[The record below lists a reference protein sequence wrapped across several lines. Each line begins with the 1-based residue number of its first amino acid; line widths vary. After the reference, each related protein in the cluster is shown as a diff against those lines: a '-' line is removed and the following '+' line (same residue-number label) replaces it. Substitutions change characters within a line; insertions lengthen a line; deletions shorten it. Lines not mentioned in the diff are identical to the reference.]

1 MSDLRFILSLESGA
15 ILTPPSA
22 RTSVARAGGSGQ
34 EDLLTAIGVAL
45 GRLRVPLICLTAG
58 VAAALSF
65 GSDAGASG
73 DCDRL
78 RRAISDASHGPNAQY
93 EAAAARQRSEI
104 ERTVAYAH
112 QIGCDN
118 QKFLFFGSD
127 PPPQCNDMK
136 AQIGRM
142 RANLDDLQSRAGGG
156 AGGRGELLARYNAE
170 CAGQPDRP
178 PGLIE
183 SLFGNPK
190 PGDVQQEPLSPDP
203 DDNPQQSDRIVQ
215 STGEA
220 RAGGEAVCVRSCDGA
235 FFPVTYSAGGSQL
248 DSLADRCRALC
259 PATEVTLYTMPVN
272 GQIEQAVS
280 INGAKYMDSPTALR
294 YRKTFDASCSC
305 RRRGQTWSSV
315 LGPAEQLLGDQNKS
329 DIIVDGKKAE
339 ELSKPVADAGKGK
352 TPKTPKASA
361 TPAALTNDGGHTDA
375 NGVDMALR
383 DATATISR
391 EGSGIGGAADSKAG
405 PVGENQGKT
414 FDETGA
420 DGVKKKVRVISN

>member
-1 MSDLRFILSLESGA
+1 M
-15 ILTPPSA
+15 
-22 RTSVARAGGSGQ
+22 
-34 EDLLTAIGVAL
+34 TAIGRAFS
-45 GRLRVPLICLTAG
+45 RFRVPLLSL
-58 VAAALSF
+58 AAAGAAILWAMP
-65 GSDAGASG
+65 DAGASA

-78 RRAISDASHGPNAQY
+78 RRAISDASRGPNAQF

-104 ERTVAYAH
+104 ERTVAYAR
-112 QIGCDN
+112 QIGCEN

-127 PPPQCNDMK
+127 PPAQCGEIK
-136 AQIGRM
+136 SQIGRM

-156 AGGRGELLARYNAE
+156 AGGRGELLARFNSE
-170 CAGQPDRP
+170 CANKPDKP
-178 PGLIE
+178 QNLIE
-183 SLFGNPK
+183 SLFGGPK
-190 PGDVQQEPLSPDP
+190 PAESHQEPLGP
-203 DDNPQQSDRIVQ
+203 DDNAPTPQQSDKIVQ

-259 PATEVTLYTMPVN
+259 PATETTLYTMPVN

-305 RRRGQTWSSV
+305 RRRGQTWASV

-339 ELSKPVADAGKGK
+339 ELSKPTQSDANKGK
-352 TPKTPKASA
+352 SPKTPKPAPSSSA
-361 TPAALTNDGGHTDA
+361 AANDGGKTDA

-383 DATATISR
+383 DATAAISR
-391 EGSGIGGAADSKAG
+391 EGSGIGGSADSKAG
-405 PVGENQGKT
+405 PVGAGQGKT
-414 FDETGA
+414 FDETGS

>member
-1 MSDLRFILSLESGA
+1 MGRAFGRFRVSLMGFGLGLAALLSMIAQAS
-15 ILTPPSA
+15 
-22 RTSVARAGGSGQ
+22 AGG
-34 EDLLTAIGVAL
+34 E
-45 GRLRVPLICLTAG
+45 
-58 VAAALSF
+58 
-65 GSDAGASG
+65 
-73 DCDRL
+73 CDRL
-78 RRAISDASHGPNAQY
+78 RRAIADSSHGPNAQF
-93 EAAAARQRSEI
+93 EAAAQRQRGEI

-118 QKFLFFGSD
+118 QKFLFFGAD
-127 PPPQCNDMK
+127 PPAQCGTIRS
-136 AQIGRM
+136 QIGRM

-156 AGGRGELLARYNAE
+156 AGGRGEMLARYNSE
-170 CAGQPDRP
+170 CAGQPARSP
-178 PGLIE
+178 NLLE
-183 SLFGNPK
+183 SVFGAPR
-190 PGDVQQEPLSPDP
+190 PGDVQQQPLSPDP
-203 DDNPQQSDRIVQ
+203 EAPAPQQPDRIVE

-235 FFPVTYSAGGSQL
+235 FFPLTYSAGGSQL

-294 YRKTFDASCSC
+294 YRKSFDASCAC

-315 LGPAEQLLGDQNKS
+315 LGPAEQLLGDPNKT
-329 DIIVDGKKAE
+329 DIIVDPKKAE
-339 ELSKPVADAGKGK
+339 ELSKPTQPDAPKGKAAK
-352 TPKTPKASA
+352 TPK
-361 TPAALTNDGGHTDA
+361 PAPAPVADGKTDA

-383 DATATISR
+383 DATSGISR
-391 EGSGIGGAADSKAG
+391 EGAGIGAAPDAKAG
-405 PVGENQGKT
+405 PVGADQGKT

>member
-1 MSDLRFILSLESGA
+1 MLTALAALAAMTGPSGA
-15 ILTPPSA
+15 T
-22 RTSVARAGGSGQ
+22 
-34 EDLLTAIGVAL
+34 
-45 GRLRVPLICLTAG
+45 
-58 VAAALSF
+58 
-65 GSDAGASG
+65 

-78 RRAISDASHGPNAQY
+78 RRAIADSSHGSNGQY
-93 EAAAARQRSEI
+93 EAAAARQRGEI
-104 ERTVAYAH
+104 DRTVAYAH

-118 QKFLFFGSD
+118 QKFLFFGQD
-127 PPPQCNDMK
+127 PPPQCGEIK

-156 AGGRGELLARYNAE
+156 RGDLLARFNAE
-170 CAGQPDRP
+170 CSGKSP
-178 PGLIE
+178 
-183 SLFGNPK
+183 SLLETVFGSPK
-190 PGDVQQEPLSPDP
+190 PAPVEQEPIGPDP
-203 DDNPQQSDRIVQ
+203 DAPGDKPQQSDRIVE

-220 RAGGEAVCVRSCDGA
+220 RGGGEAVCVRTCDGS

-248 DSLADRCRALC
+248 DALADRCRALC

-294 YRKTFDASCSC
+294 YRKSFDASCAC

-315 LGPAEQLLGDQNKS
+315 LGPAEQLLGDTNKS
-329 DIIVDGKKAE
+329 DIIVDPKKAE
-339 ELSKPVADAGKGK
+339 ELSKPAAPDAPKAKPGK
-352 TPKTPKASA
+352 TPKAA
-361 TPAALTNDGGHTDA
+361 PAVADSKTDA

-383 DATATISR
+383 DATSGISR
-391 EGSGIGGAADSKAG
+391 EGAGIGAAPDAKAA
-405 PVGENQGKT
+405 PVSAGQGKT

>member
-1 MSDLRFILSLESGA
+1 LGFESGA
-15 ILTPPSA
+15 ILTPRSA
-22 RTSVARAGGSGQ
+22 RTSVARAGDAGQ
-34 EDLLTAIGVAL
+34 EGLLTAMGRFRVAL
-45 GRLRVPLICLTAG
+45 ISFAAG
-58 VAAALSF
+58 VAAVLSF
-65 GSDAGASG
+65 APDAGAVA

-104 ERTVAYAH
+104 DRTVAYAH

-170 CAGQPDRP
+170 CAGQPDKP
-178 PGLIE
+178 PGLIDA
-183 SLFGNPK
+183 LLGAPK
-190 PGDVQQEPLSPDP
+190 PGEVEQQPLSPDP
-203 DDNPQQSDRIVQ
+203 DEPQQSDRIVQ

-315 LGPAEQLLGDQNKS
+315 LGPAEQLLGDPNKS

-339 ELSKPVADAGKGK
+339 ELSKPTQADPGKGK
-352 TPKTPKASA
+352 PPKTPKPS
-361 TPAALTNDGGHTDA
+361 PLVNDGGKTDA

-405 PVGENQGKT
+405 PVGEDQGKT

>member
-1 MSDLRFILSLESGA
+1 
-15 ILTPPSA
+15 
-22 RTSVARAGGSGQ
+22 
-34 EDLLTAIGVAL
+34 LLTAIGRFRAPLVAF
-45 GRLRVPLICLTAG
+45 
-58 VAAALSF
+58 AALVSF
-65 GSDAGASG
+65 ALPAGAA

-78 RRAISDASHGPNAQY
+78 RRAIADASHGPNAQY
-93 EAAAARQRSEI
+93 EAAASRQRGEI
-104 ERTVAYAH
+104 DRTVAYAH

-118 QKFLFFGSD
+118 QKFLFFGQD
-127 PPPQCNDMK
+127 PPAQCGEIK
-136 AQIGRM
+136 SQIGRM

-156 AGGRGELLARYNAE
+156 AGGRGELLARYNDE
-170 CAGQPDRP
+170 CAGQPDKP
-178 PGLIE
+178 KNL
-183 SLFGNPK
+183 LDAMFGNPK
-190 PGDVQQEPLSPDP
+190 PAETRQEPISPDA
-203 DDNPQQSDRIVQ
+203 DETPQQSDKIVQ

-259 PATEVTLYTMPVN
+259 PATETTLYTMPVN

-305 RRRGQTWSSV
+305 RRRGQTWASV
-315 LGPAEQLLGDQNKS
+315 LGPAEQLLGDPNKS
-329 DIIVDGKKAE
+329 DIIVDPKKAA
-339 ELSKPVADAGKGK
+339 ELSKPSAPDPKGK
-352 TPKTPKASA
+352 PPKTP
-361 TPAALTNDGGHTDA
+361 TPKPTVTDAKTDA

-391 EGSGIGGAADSKAG
+391 EGSGIGGAADSKTG
-405 PVGENQGKT
+405 TVGEDQGKT
-414 FDETGA
+414 FDETGS

>member
-1 MSDLRFILSLESGA
+1 LLQAIGRAFGRFI
-15 ILTPPSA
+15 
-22 RTSVARAGGSGQ
+22 
-34 EDLLTAIGVAL
+34 
-45 GRLRVPLICLTAG
+45 VPLICLAAG
-58 VAAALSF
+58 VTALLSTATPA
-65 GSDAGASG
+65 SAGG

-78 RRAISDASHGPNAQY
+78 RRAIADSSHGPNAQY
-93 EAAAARQRSEI
+93 EAAAQRQRGEI

-112 QIGCDN
+112 QIGCEN

-127 PPPQCNDMK
+127 PPAQCGPIRS
-136 AQIGRM
+136 QIGRM

-156 AGGRGELLARYNAE
+156 SGGRGEMLARYNAE
-170 CAGQPDRP
+170 CANPSGKSPNLLESMFGAPKPSEPQQQPLGPDPDAPQQQQPDR
-178 PGLIE
+178 
-183 SLFGNPK
+183 
-190 PGDVQQEPLSPDP
+190 
-203 DDNPQQSDRIVQ
+203 IVE

-235 FFPVTYSAGGSQL
+235 FFPLTYSAGGSQL

-294 YRKTFDASCSC
+294 YRKSFDASCAC

-329 DIIVDGKKAE
+329 DIIVDPKKAE
-339 ELSKPVADAGKGK
+339 ELSKPTAPDAPKGK
-352 TPKTPKASA
+352 APKTPKATPTASA
-361 TPAALTNDGGHTDA
+361 NDGKTDA

-383 DATATISR
+383 DATAGISR
-391 EGSGIGGAADSKAG
+391 EGAGIGAAPDAKSR
-405 PVGENQGKT
+405 PVGPDQGKT